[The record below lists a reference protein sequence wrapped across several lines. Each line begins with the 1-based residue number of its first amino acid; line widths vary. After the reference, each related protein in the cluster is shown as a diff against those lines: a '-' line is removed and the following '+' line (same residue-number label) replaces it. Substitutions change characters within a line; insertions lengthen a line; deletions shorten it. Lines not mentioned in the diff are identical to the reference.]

1 MNHPADLRYSKTHEW
16 VRRDGDLARIG
27 ITDYAQEEL
36 GDIVYL
42 ELPKVG
48 RTLKD
53 EDIFGTVESVKAV
66 SDLIAPL
73 GGEVVEV
80 NNSLTEAPEGVNTD
94 PYERGW
100 MIAVRMADAG
110 EYDRLMSAEE
120 YEQFIASS

>member
-1 MNHPADLRYSKTHEW
+1 MNHPADLRYSQTHEW
-16 VRRDGDLARIG
+16 VRLEGDLARIG

-73 GGEVVEV
+73 GGEVVQV
-80 NNSLTEAPEGVNTD
+80 NDSLPDAPEGVNQD
-94 PYERGW
+94 PYDRGW
-100 MIAVRMADAG
+100 MIVVRVADQA
-110 EYDRLMSAEE
+110 EYERLMSAEE
-120 YEQFIASS
+120 YERFIAGS